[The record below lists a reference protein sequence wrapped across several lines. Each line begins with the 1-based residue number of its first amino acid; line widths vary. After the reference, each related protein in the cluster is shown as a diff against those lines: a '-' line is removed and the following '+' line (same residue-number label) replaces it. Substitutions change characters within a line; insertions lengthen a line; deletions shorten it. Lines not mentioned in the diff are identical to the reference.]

1 MSGNVRLVPG
11 AIFAGDYKVVRVLSE
26 SELRAV
32 YVAEQVST
40 GKDLALKIMSPELV
54 ADQAAKDAF
63 VAEVRIGGKI
73 ATEHVVDVRAAGI
86 DKETGF
92 PWLAMELLEGKDLA
106 RSLADHKGVGPMP
119 EWDEVL
125 TQLLHG
131 LSAVHAAGFA
141 HGSLHPET
149 VFLAVPGIGGEPYRI
164 ELLELGIP
172 RAKRDEASVA
182 RLEWLAPE
190 QLRGEKATAQADVW
204 TSALLAFRMVTG
216 KDYWK
221 AASAGG
227 DADAVRKEILDGTLA
242 TASARAK
249 ELGAKTTPSGS
260 FDAWFARCVNRD
272 ASARFPNAGDALE
285 GAAELLTE
293 VSEVSAADIQDDES
307 SRAVSQ
313 PSASA
318 GLAPKKGPP
327 PLPPMVQAIA
337 DNPRPAIFAI
347 VALIAVALGIGFGL
361 GALRK
366 PPTDKARAKAMVWA
380 RGGREEAEKACNG
393 GDANACH
400 GLGLQHLYGLKS
412 ARDDAKAAQLFQKAC
427 DGGDQSACGSLA
439 ARYLNGEGVKEDRT
453 KAAALYKKACDA
465 GEAVSCADLAEMY
478 QNGNGVPKDEAQAK
492 GLYEKAC
499 NAGFTEVCK

>member
-1 MSGNVRLVPG
+1 MSGNVRLAPG
-11 AIFAGDYKVVRVLSE
+11 AVFAGDYKVVRAISE

-40 GKDLALKIMSPELV
+40 GKDLALKIMSPDLV
-54 ADQAAKDAF
+54 ADQAARDAF

-92 PWLAMELLEGKDLA
+92 PWLAMELLAGQDLA
-106 RSLADHKGVGPMP
+106 RSLADHTGIGPMP

-125 TQLLHG
+125 TQMLHG
-131 LSAVHAAGFA
+131 LAAVHAAGFA

-149 VFLAVPGIGGEPYRI
+149 VFLAVPGIGGEPYRV

-172 RAKRDEASVA
+172 RAKKDEASVN

-190 QLRGEKATAQADVW
+190 QLRGEKATPQSDVW
-204 TSALLAFRMVTG
+204 TGALLAFRMVTG
-216 KDYWK
+216 KHYWK
-221 AASAGG
+221 AASPGG
-227 DADAVRKEILDGTLA
+227 DADTVRKEILEGTLP
-242 TASARAK
+242 TASIRAK
-249 ELGAKTTPSGS
+249 DLGAKTTPSAS
-260 FDAWFARCVNRD
+260 FDAWFARCLNRD
-272 ASARFPNAGDALE
+272 AAARFPNAGEALE

-313 PSASA
+313 PAVV
-318 GLAPKKGPP
+318 APKKGPP

-380 RGGREEAEKACNG
+380 RGGREEAEKACTG
-393 GDANACH
+393 GDAQACH

-453 KAAALYKKACDA
+453 KAASLYKQACDA

-478 QNGNGVPKDEAQAK
+478 QTGNGVPRDEAQSK
-492 GLYEKAC
+492 VLYEKAC
-499 NAGFTEVCK
+499 KAGFTEVCK